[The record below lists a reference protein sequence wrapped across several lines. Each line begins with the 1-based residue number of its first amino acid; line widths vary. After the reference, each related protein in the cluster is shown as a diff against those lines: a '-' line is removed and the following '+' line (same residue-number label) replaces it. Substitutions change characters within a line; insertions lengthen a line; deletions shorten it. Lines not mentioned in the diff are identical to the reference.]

1 MYPEPL
7 AGWRGEGPAEGREN
21 KFQILMEPDSEEV
34 IDDVTERHRRASD
47 GSARIQDTFELT

>member
-34 IDDVTERHRRASD
+34 IDDVTEGLQMVLLEFKMCLS
-47 GSARIQDTFELT
+47 